1 MKRMK
6 KILALGLAAMLT
18 FGISMTAW
26 ADEPGGGESGGTPAP
41 AYNADGK
48 IGTEDDAAVITI
60 KGVTAENKKDD
71 TGADTDA
78 LTVTAYRIIEAV
90 YDDDGIYSGYKIGAD
105 YITAVREIFNASGN
119 ADFEIGEDG
128 KLKYKETA
136 KPANAVKDFPIN
148 EAILNAIIKVN
159 KDQSLSGTVM
169 DKGSVNEGICS
180 YSKELP
186 IGSYLIMITG
196 AETKIYSA
204 VVASSYYT
212 TAADGG
218 SNEFA
223 GSIGDTSLDLAD
235 YKIAKTDAWVKVSDS
250 PDVGKKVV
258 SDDGSKTDHNDVN
271 IGDTVKYEIEVNPI
285 PYYGGDL
292 PTFNIVDTLTGG
304 LEYTDYPEVKIVS
317 GSEEKT
323 LTLSEGDQIIY
334 KLEDKEFA
342 TFNWQN
348 GDGNDVGRNIK
359 SAKKFV
365 VDFVEVKEKDADDKP
380 IKKEYSLNDYQGQKL
395 VITYTAK
402 VTKDAAV
409 NHNDNSNDAKLN
421 YSKDS
426 KVDGS
431 DGEKGGKTYTYTF
444 AIGGTVDG
452 KENSDSTG
460 TEGVITKLGEDEIED
475 PDTHEKTYAL
485 KGAVFTLYT
494 AATKNADGTYT
505 VNPNSQYK
513 NYYADDNGENKEFF
527 DGTAESD
534 EQGHLE
540 MRGLKAGTYYLKE
553 TKAPD
558 GYSVNEHVFEVVID
572 AKYYGDEGVTAD
584 DTSEDKKTG
593 MLAQW
598 TITID
603 GELTGKFTSLNEK
616 GGYSTGEGSGNIINT
631 VEIQNTRLINL
642 PSTGGIGTTIFTV
655 AGVVLMIG
663 AAFLF
668 FVNRRK
674 SQGGQEK

>member
-292 PTFNIVDTLTGG
+292 PTFNIVD
-304 LEYTDYPEVKIVS
+304 
-317 GSEEKT
+317 
-323 LTLSEGDQIIY
+323 
-334 KLEDKEFA
+334 
-342 TFNWQN
+342 
-348 GDGNDVGRNIK
+348 NDVGRNIK

>member
-6 KILALGLAAMLT
+6 KILALGLAVVLT

-48 IGTEDDAAVITI
+48 IGTKDDAAVITI

-71 TGADTDA
+71 TGADTDNDA

-90 YDDDGIYSGYKIGAD
+90 YDDDGIYSGYKIGGD
-105 YITAVREIFNASGN
+105 YIAAVREIFNASGN

-128 KLKYKETA
+128 KLKYKKTVD
-136 KPANAVKDFPIN
+136 PANAVKEFPIN

-159 KDQSLSGTVM
+159 NVKKLSGIGM
-169 DKGSVNEGICS
+169 DKGSVDANGICS

-204 VVASSYYT
+204 VVASSYY

-271 IGDTVKYEIEVNPI
+271 IGDTVSYEIEVNPI
-285 PYYGGDL
+285 PYYGGDN

-304 LEYTDYPEVKIVS
+304 LVYTGYPKVEIVS
-317 GSEEKT
+317 KDGGKT
-323 LTLSEGDQIIY
+323 DLNQPEN
-334 KLEDKEFA
+334 DKTVYMLNGKKIA
-342 TFNWQN
+342 TFTWQN
-348 GDGNDVGRNIK
+348 GEGEALSDMN
-359 SAKKFV
+359 SAEKFV
-365 VDFVEVKEKDADDKP
+365 VDFVDVTIEGDKTTS
-380 IKKEYSLNDYQGQKL
+380 EYSLNDYQGQKL

-452 KENSDSTG
+452 KENSESTG
-460 TEGVITKLGEDEIED
+460 TGGVITKLGEDEKED

-485 KGAVFTLYT
+485 EGAEFTLYT

-505 VNPNSQYK
+505 VNPDSQYK
-513 NYYADDNGENKEFF
+513 NYIDKGNEEEFF
-527 DGTAESD
+527 DGTATSD
-534 EQGHLE
+534 ARGHLE

-572 AKYYGDEGVTAD
+572 AKYYGDEGFTAD

-631 VEIQNTRLINL
+631 VEIQNTRLISL